1 VDTCATIVT
10 PANVVYNTTLNQKIS
25 ENMGSGLNS
34 TEAAKAAAPVALQAA
49 VLAKCSSTT
58 TGRTL
63 DLGKAALLQG
73 DGSAGQCCVDTCA
86 TIVTPANVVYNTT
99 FDASTS
105 AGGDTAQAQALASVA
120 ASNALCQTGTSGRTL
135 DLGKAAL
142 LQGDG
147 SAGQCCVP
155 LCGVLKTAT
164 EPGLVNLTTG
174 IGACMNLSIVCKAR
188 KAGTKAK
195 PGEWDVSQDLYEA
208 ELGLCN
214 TEIMAPALFGGYNLG
229 HCAEEWDMACPWG
242 GSFDP
247 DFCKATLGAA
257 GSACQTS
264 SDCFTEAALA
274 ARGTDGK
281 WTGVYTTCNPGLQM
295 LMGEKFISPGAGICA
310 GCFPP
315 ASTPTPAGDKVSAGT
330 SPVAAASVLC
340 LAGATLAVRKLI

>member
-1 VDTCATIVT
+1 MTI
-10 PANVVYNTTLNQKIS
+10 
-25 ENMGSGLNS
+25 
-34 TEAAKAAAPVALQAA
+34 
-49 VLAKCSSTT
+49 
-58 TGRTL
+58 
-63 DLGKAALLQG
+63 
-73 DGSAGQCCVDTCA
+73 
-86 TIVTPANVVYNTT
+86 
-99 FDASTS
+99 STS
-105 AGGDTAQAQALASVA
+105 AGGDTAQALASVA

-195 PGEWDVSQDLYEA
+195 PGEWDVSQDLYKA